1 MHRRHVEHRPTK
13 EKFFVSTYYVN
24 KIARTFSALGG
35 FSGPFVNWV
44 DDKGYVNC
52 LVPWDFDKLSAISL
66 VFIARASENPM
77 YMNIVT
83 NYAKAGEAYTEH
95 GENVSLSINT
105 VANRIQELNI
115 YDAVDVRTLEARD
128 YLGVYANRNDTLP
141 TQNTSLILLGIR
153 LRYLYR

>member
-24 KIARTFSALGG
+24 KIARTFSTLGA
-35 FSGPFVNWV
+35 FSGPFVNWE

-52 LVPWDFDKLSAISL
+52 LVPWDFDSLRDIRL
-66 VFIARASENPM
+66 VFISNTTETPM

-105 VANRIQELNI
+105 VQYRIQELNL
-115 YDAVDVRTLEARD
+115 YDAVDVRTLEADD

-141 TQNTSLILLGIR
+141 TDNTSLILLGVR
-153 LRYLYR
+153 LRYFYR